1 MITIR
6 GLDKTFISPGGDRVH
21 ALQSVSLDIAEGEW
35 VCVVGTNGSGKS
47 TLLGALA
54 GQFAPDAGTILISEM
69 DVTKQ
74 PEYRRARLVGRVFQD
89 PFRGTC
95 PQLTVLENLR
105 LAHLRGQKKLPRIGL
120 NRRAR
125 EEYSDRLA
133 HLKMGLENRK
143 GAQVG
148 TLSGGQRQ
156 ALTLLMA
163 TLQRPQILLLDEHT
177 AALDPS
183 AAERILQLTHELV
196 RENQL
201 TTLMVTHSP
210 RQATDLGDRTV
221 MLHHGRVVRDWR
233 GEARKEKTSQDL
245 LDAFAQLQ
253 LESIAL

>member
-1 MITIR
+1 VISIR
-6 GLDKTFISPGGDRVH
+6 GLDKTFVSPGGDRAH
-21 ALQSVSLDIAEGEW
+21 ALRNVSLDIAEGEW

-54 GQFAPDAGTILISEM
+54 GQFAPDAGTIFIGEN

-74 PEYRRARLVGRVFQD
+74 AEHRRARLVGRVFQD

-105 LAHLRGQKKLPRIGL
+105 LAHLRGQKKLLRIGL
-120 NRRAR
+120 NRRTR
-125 EEYSDRLA
+125 EEYSGHLA
-133 HLKMGLENRK
+133 HLKMGLENRA

-163 TLQRPQILLLDEHT
+163 TLSRPQILLLDEHT

-183 AAERILQLTHELV
+183 AAERILEITHGLV

-221 MLHHGRVVRDWR
+221 MLHHGRVVRDWS
-233 GEARKEKTSQDL
+233 GESRKEKTPQDL

-253 LESIAL
+253 LESVAL

>member
-1 MITIR
+1 MISIR
-6 GLDKTFISPGGDRVH
+6 RLSKTFTSPGGDAAH
-21 ALQSVSLDIAEGEW
+21 ALQNVSLDIAQGEW

-47 TLLGALA
+47 SLLGALA
-54 GQFAPDAGTILISEM
+54 GQFTPDTGQIFINDLE
-69 DVTKQ
+69 VTRQ

-125 EEYSDRLA
+125 EEYSQRLA
-133 HLKMGLENRK
+133 HLKMGLENRA

-163 TLQRPQILLLDEHT
+163 TLSRPQILLLDEHT

-183 AAERILQLTHELV
+183 AAERILQLTQEIV

-210 RQATDLGDRTV
+210 RQATELGDRTV
-221 MLHHGRVVRDWR
+221 MLHHGRIVQDWS
-233 GEARKEKTSQDL
+233 GQLRKEKTSQDL

-253 LESIAL
+253 LESAAL